1 MAKATTKT
9 TNKTDVKS
17 KTNNIKKTIK
27 HGFNTLFTVIKT
39 LGSLGGGAYLV
50 LSGIEQ
56 NNMVFMAIGAV
67 ILAYG
72 IIVLVSLTHT
82 ATRIKA

>member
-9 TNKTDVKS
+9 TKKSDIKS

-27 HGFNTLFTVIKT
+27 HGFDTLFTVLKT

-56 NNMVFMAIGAV
+56 NNIVFMSIGAI

-82 ATRIKA
+82 ATRNKA

>member
-9 TNKTDVKS
+9 N
-17 KTNNIKKTIK
+17 KTNNIKATIK
-27 HGFNTLFTVIKT
+27 HGFNTLFTVVKT

-56 NNMVFMAIGAV
+56 NNAVFMAIGAV

-72 IIVLVSLTHT
+72 IIVLVSLTHS

>member
-9 TNKTDVKS
+9 TKI
-17 KTNNIKKTIK
+17 NNIKSTIK
-27 HGFNTLFTVIKT
+27 DGFNTLFTVVKT
-39 LGSLGGGAYLV
+39 LGTLGGGAYLV

-56 NNMVFMAIGAV
+56 NNAVFMAIGAT

-72 IIVLVSLTHT
+72 IIVLVSLTHFVT
-82 ATRIKA
+82 KNRA